1 MNVKGGARR
10 EPRVATHDFVQP
22 RVYFSLSQL
31 YAGRALAA
39 ALHDSEIR
47 SENKIW
53 NPTYS
58 YKKQMHKRNR
68 YTVKALMSGEGATS
82 ASNANHESGARTIG
96 NEHSQV
102 RHYPF

>member
-31 YAGRALAA
+31 YAGT
-39 ALHDSEIR
+39 LHDSEIR
-47 SENKIW
+47 SEYKIW

-58 YKKQMHKRNR
+58 YRKQMHKRNR

-96 NEHSQV
+96 NDHSLV